1 MARSNSPTKR
11 IELKCRLLRAGNQYR
26 WCKLSIQA
34 SKYRSSSQTSE
45 WYVSFLDIDHD
56 IQEQQN
62 LQKNIEIQNQML
74 DISVDCIKVL
84 NVDGTLSH
92 MNKSGCLALG
102 VPVDETEFG
111 MKWLELLPPHIR
123 KRGRVAL
130 KKALQGK
137 VARFAGMSCL
147 PDQDPEYWDNML
159 TPIHRENGEI
169 GQILCVSRNV
179 TQQHLA
185 ENQLRNMSER
195 DELTGLYNRRSFK
208 FQLKRTLSYSK
219 DTQTSVGL
227 LLIDLDHFKHIND
240 TLGHSAGDHLLKVL
254 QTL

>member
-1 MARSNSPTKR
+1 MARSNSPAKKR
-11 IELKCRLLRAGNQYR
+11 IELKCRLLQSGNQYR

-34 SKYRSSSQTSE
+34 SKYRGSSLASE

-84 NVDGTLSH
+84 NVDGTVSH

-102 VPVDETEFG
+102 VPVDETKFG

-130 KKALQGK
+130 KKSPSRQ
-137 VARFAGMSCL
+137 SC
-147 PDQDPEYWDNML
+147 
-159 TPIHRENGEI
+159 
-169 GQILCVSRNV
+169 QIRWN
-179 TQQHLA
+179 
-185 ENQLRNMSER
+185 
-195 DELTGLYNRRSFK
+195 ELFTRSG
-208 FQLKRTLSYSK
+208 S
-219 DTQTSVGL
+219 
-227 LLIDLDHFKHIND
+227 
-240 TLGHSAGDHLLKVL
+240 
-254 QTL
+254 